1 MDQPAQTAHGQEDST
16 STTTNAQPEG
26 SSGTQAQQAPD
37 AHANPMQQGDFSNLP
52 MQPGMPTDLNL
63 LSMLPQDGSLLG
75 PDALMNMP
83 NMQMM
88 MPMIMPDG
96 SMDTNGMMS
105 MPQNGISNGKLSAP
119 SLCLPNLTHTS
130 ADEIAL
136 YDRQI
141 RLWGMAAQQK
151 IRNANVLLIT
161 MKGLANEIAKNL
173 VLAGIGSLTI
183 IDHDNVTE
191 ADLGCQFFLSEK
203 ENHLGKNRAEAAL
216 PQVQKLNPRVTVI
229 ADTDDVRFKGASY
242 FALFDMVIATDLDPD
257 ALNII
262 NTATRLNMRPFY
274 AAGTHGLYGFIFADL
289 IEHTFSIEREKPN
302 VPTELKAETRT
313 RQIFSVD
320 TKKENGKVMEI
331 VSKKEVYS
339 TWLLAS
345 DGAFLPEEYTKSK
358 RRLKAVSPAL
368 SCLRAL
374 WEFQT
379 SHGGRNPGP
388 NQADLAA
395 FTKSATQKHKDLQL
409 PGETLTAEF
418 LRSFLQNIG
427 CEVAPV
433 TAILG
438 GQLAQDVIN
447 VLGQTQQPI
456 QNTVIFDGNT
466 MEASLYP
473 LHPEGALGASLLSMG
488 LGGMAGIPGMG
499 NGDMNGL
506 MGDPS
511 MMSMGMPLM
520 DNNFNNASM
529 GAAGVQP
536 QFNSG
541 GAGTGDAH
549 TNFGGAGAG
558 AGAGPSTGPA
568 AGAGAG
574 ESHTSG

>member
-1 MDQPAQTAHGQEDST
+1 MDNPAQTAHGQEESAST
-16 STTTNAQPEG
+16 HTNAQPQG
-26 SSGTQAQQAPD
+26 SSATQAQPGPD
-37 AHANPMQQGDFSNLP
+37 ANANPMQHGDFSNLP

-83 NMQMM
+83 MM
-88 MPMIMPDG
+88 MPMMMPDG
-96 SMDTNGMMS
+96 SMDANGMLS
-105 MPQNGISNGKLSAP
+105 MPQNGISN
-119 SLCLPNLTHTS
+119 
-130 ADEIAL
+130 DEIAL

-191 ADLGCQFFLSEK
+191 ADLGSQFFLSEK
-203 ENHLGKNRAEAAL
+203 EGHLGKNRAEAAL

-313 RQIFSVD
+313 RQIFQVD
-320 TKKENGKVMEI
+320 SKKENGKEMEI

-379 SHGGRNPGP
+379 SHNGRNPGA

-466 MEASLYP
+466 MEANLYP

-488 LGGMAGIPGMG
+488 IGTMAGIPGMG

-511 MMSMGMPLM
+511 MMPMGMQPM
-520 DNNFNNASM
+520 DMGFNGAPM
-529 GAAGVQP
+529 GTAGVQP
-536 QFNSG
+536 QFNSA
-541 GAGTGDAH
+541 GAGTNEAQ
-549 TNFGGAGAG
+549 TNFTGAVS
-558 AGAGPSTGPA
+558 GPTTGP
-568 AGAGAG
+568 GAGAG
-574 ESHTSG
+574 ESHPSG